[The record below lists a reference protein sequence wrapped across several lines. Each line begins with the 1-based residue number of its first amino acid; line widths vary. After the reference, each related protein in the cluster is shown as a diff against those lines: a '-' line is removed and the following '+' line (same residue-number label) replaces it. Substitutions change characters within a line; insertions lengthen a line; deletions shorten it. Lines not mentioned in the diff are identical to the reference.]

1 MLTGLLEVAKVCY
14 SENTPRKLTYVVDDM
29 SLKTLTI
36 EPALL
41 DNSTLGLFVDDGGK
55 AKEIKDF
62 ITTLAQSAVQNNQ
75 AKIPDIIAVLKQ
87 DSISVAE
94 DILRKSQKELQEET
108 MAAQKSKQESEERLE
123 ALKQESEERK
133 RAHEKEIVVLKEEER
148 RKTVIAQ
155 AALTGASFNPDQD
168 ADNDGLNDF
177 LEIAKQGLDAD
188 IKKSKQQLDRE
199 KFEHQKIVDAQKN
212 ELDKKKLAV
221 QKQKN
226 KISK

>member
-1 MLTGLLEVAKVCY
+1 M
-14 SENTPRKLTYVVDDM
+14 
-29 SLKTLTI
+29 
-36 EPALL
+36 
-41 DNSTLGLFVDDGGK
+41 
-55 AKEIKDF
+55 
-62 ITTLAQSAVQNNQ
+62 
-75 AKIPDIIAVLKQ
+75 
-87 DSISVAE
+87 
-94 DILRKSQKELQEET
+94 
-108 MAAQKSKQESEERLE
+108 
-123 ALKQESEERK
+123 
-133 RAHEKEIVVLKEEER
+133 VLKEEER

-221 QKQKN
+221 QQQKN